1 MPLPGRGGAAIHYVR
16 GEIEQMTGGRVALL
30 PDVIVG
36 FGKTRAILHGDDRQL
51 HAVTVQG
58 DALTALEA
66 LRDACRHAEAA

>member
-1 MPLPGRGGAAIHYVR
+1 MALPGRGADAIHYVR

-36 FGKTRAILHGDDRQL
+36 FGKTRAMLHGDCDPQ
-51 HAVTVQG
+51 AVTVHG

-66 LRDACRHAEAA
+66 LREACRHAEAA